1 MPHYTAQP
9 DPTEAH
15 ARIPLS
21 VLRSRGYRTLRAA
34 ADHRA
39 YAWLRAHADASGGN
53 CFPSLARLAEET
65 GVPRTGL
72 PRIIARLVA
81 AGLVRKVAQGGGRGR
96 PTRYYLPAEPDSSAG
111 ATLPSAPTVAPALP
125 ITAAKQSR
133 KSTANSRAGD
143 AQTVA
148 PARPDQS
155 TDQSTDQQQ
164 PASAAGADPVA
175 EALRRVAPGV
185 GATRTIREALAGV
198 PADDLPATIAD
209 ALRLGS
215 AGESAPAAVR
225 AQAIAGHAA
234 AAYAEVRRRR
244 DEAAQAEASRAAAPP
259 APRPVR
265 LPAEERLA
273 LVAMLRAKTARP
285 AAEPA
290 EVAA

>member
-1 MPHYTAQP
+1 MPHHTAQP
-9 DPTEAH
+9 DAVEPH
-15 ARIPLS
+15 VRIPLS
-21 VLRSRGYRTLRAA
+21 VLRSRGYRSLRAA
-34 ADHRA
+34 ADHRV
-39 YAWLRAHADASGGN
+39 YAWLRKYADADGGS
-53 CFPSLARLAEET
+53 CYPSLARLAEDA

-72 PRIIARLVA
+72 PRIIQRLIR
-81 AGLVRKVAQGGGRGR
+81 AGLVRKIAKGGGRGR
-96 PTRYYLPAEPDSSAG
+96 TTRYILTADPDSSAR
-111 ATLPSAPTVAPALP
+111 ATVYSAESVARALLIAP
-125 ITAAKQSR
+125 PKQSR
-133 KSTANSRAGD
+133 GGCENSSAGD

-155 TDQSTDQQQ
+155 RDQSRDQQQ
-164 PASAAGADPVA
+164 PASADPVA

-273 LVAMLRAKTARP
+273 LVEELRAKTARP